1 MRLMLDTS
9 KVAFTVT
16 KAPEPRKDFGKDAA
30 EGGPEHRPPGV
41 GCRGARHGLRAR
53 GGDPGHGGW

>member
-9 KVAFTVT
+9 AVAFTVT
-16 KAPEPRKDFGKDAA
+16 KAPEPRRDFGKTEQKVDRSTGRPQWVVEVLAH
-30 EGGPEHRPPGV
+30 GP
-41 GCRGARHGLRAR
+41 RGR